1 MVSRILAL
9 ISVAMLVVARPFVPN
24 VGNVDLHDLDAT
36 VDGHVADAAVA
47 TATVGTGA
55 VDTSMS
61 DDLLAGLLANG
72 LLANLLSEDADGSHI
87 PEITGSSTEEAT
99 ESSTWSGAASQPTDS
114 AQAQCNSGS
123 LQCCES
129 TTKAKDIDRVHL
141 SSLLGV
147 DVGSITGLIGKKC
160 SPVSV
165 VGVGAGSTCDKQ
177 TVCCDGDSFDGIVNL
192 GCKSGNF
199 AV

>member
-24 VGNVDLHDLDAT
+24 VGDVDLHDVDAT
-36 VDGHVADAAVA
+36 VDGHVADAAMA
-47 TATVGTGA
+47 TATVGIDAVETG
-55 VDTSMS
+55 TSG
-61 DDLLAGLLANG
+61 DLLAGLLANG
-72 LLANLLSEDADGSHI
+72 LLANLLSEDADGHI
-87 PEITGSSTEEAT
+87 PEVTGSSTEEAT
-99 ESSTWSGAASQPTDS
+99 ESTWSAASSKPTDS
-114 AQAQCNSGS
+114 AQDQCSSGT

-129 TTKAKDIDRVHL
+129 TTKSSDIDRVHL

-147 DVGSITGLIGKKC
+147 DVGSITGLIGKNC

-165 VGVGAGSTCDKQ
+165 VGVGAGSTCDAQ
-177 TVCCDGDSFDGIVNL
+177 TVCCDGDSFDGLVNL